1 MRLLHFADLHLDT
14 QFLWAERA
22 AADRRRQLLR
32 DTLGA
37 IVELAQQLKVDA
49 LLCGGD
55 LYEQERFRPDTSAFL
70 RATFEGLHPLPVF
83 LAPGNHDW
91 LGPQSLYAHERWSP
105 NVRVFEGTAL
115 EPVTLADGLTLWG
128 AAHQAPSGTPGFLDT
143 FHPDRDGVH
152 LALFH
157 GSERASFAF
166 AGEGK
171 APHAPFTREQVEAS
185 DLSHAFVGHYHT
197 AIDGDR
203 FTYPGNPDPL
213 TFGES
218 NGSTGPRGAV
228 LAVLHP
234 DGSVTRER
242 HCVARSQVHDVAVD
256 LTGCATGQDVRD
268 RVAES
273 LSGYGGFARV
283 TLGGDLAPEVDLRP
297 ELLRGVAPHLD
308 AMVTHIGDVQPT
320 YDRDAI
326 AGEQTV
332 RGQFVRDVLSSDLP
346 EEERRRVLVTG
357 LRALAGRRDLEVV

>member
-22 AADRRRQLLR
+22 AADHRRQRLR
-32 DTLGA
+32 DTLGT
-37 IVELAQQLKVDA
+37 IVELAQLLKVDA

-70 RATFEGLHPLPVF
+70 RTEFERLHPLPVF
-83 LAPGNHDW
+83 IAPGNHDW
-91 LGPQSLYAHERWSP
+91 LGPRSLYAHEHWSP
-105 NVRVFEGTAL
+105 NVKVFQGGAL

-128 AAHQAPSGTPGFLDT
+128 AAHRAPSGTHGFLDA
-143 FHPDRDGVH
+143 FRPDREGPH

-157 GSERASFAF
+157 GAEQGSFAF
-166 AGEGK
+166 AGEGRS
-171 APHAPFTREQVEAS
+171 PHAPFTEEQVATS
-185 DLSHAFVGHYHT
+185 GLSHAFVGHYHT

-218 NGSTGPRGAV
+218 DGSTGPRGAV
-228 LAVLHP
+228 LAVFNP

-242 HCVARSQVHDVAVD
+242 HRVARSEVHDLTVD

-273 LSGYGGFARV
+273 LSGLGDCARV
-283 TLGGDLAPEVDLRP
+283 TLRGELPPEVDIRP
-297 ELLRGVAPHLD
+297 DLLRDVAPHLD
-308 AMVTHIGDVQPT
+308 ALVTRVDDLRAT
-320 YDRDAI
+320 YDTQAI
-326 AGEQTV
+326 AREQTV
-332 RGQFVRDVLSSDLP
+332 RGQFVRDVLSSALSEDDRL
-346 EEERRRVLVTG
+346 RVLVTG
-357 LRALAGRRDLEVV
+357 LRALAGRADLEVV